1 MTTLYE
7 PPSSVLTKRIM
18 KMFDETFGGTSAKMT
33 DEKVSDFVADQVS
46 EVPEE
51 NQSEVLHSVTRHVY
65 ERLTPS
71 PLPELPE
78 SNSEPAT
85 EAASEPEAMQ
95 ESNESGE
102 SGEEADDENDE
113 EDMPSLISSSF
124 CEIEHMLKNGTPD
137 MRICKELWK
146 YSQQNNGESETDDHG
161 RTLMHLALRYRSDSH
176 RIIDTVLEE
185 FEGIEE
191 IPDNEGWL
199 PLHYAA
205 RYANTL
211 YPVKELHY
219 WYPEAVLKFT
229 DMGIPPVVFARFGED
244 SKEILDFLVAATKRA
259 KAEAK
264 AAECGISEPGSVAL
278 LYDRDRILENAQHH
292 DAFLL
297 TLLAIGVFF
306 ICTILARTL
315 V

>member
-18 KMFDETFGGTSAKMT
+18 KMFDETFGGTSAQMT

-95 ESNESGE
+95 ESNE

-205 RYANTL
+205 RYAQTL

-259 KAEAK
+259 KADAK
-264 AAECGISEPGSVAL
+264 AAECRISEPGSVAL
-278 LYDRDRILENAQHH
+278 LYDRDRILENARHH

-297 TLLAIGVFF
+297 ALLAIGVFF

>member
-51 NQSEVLHSVTRHVY
+51 NQPEVLHAVTRHVY

-95 ESNESGE
+95 ESNG
-102 SGEEADDENDE
+102 GEEADDENDE

-244 SKEILDFLVAATKRA
+244 SKEILDFLIAATKRA
-259 KAEAK
+259 KADAK
-264 AAECGISEPGSVAL
+264 AAECRISEPGSVAL

-292 DAFLL
+292 DAFLMA
-297 TLLAIGVFF
+297 LLAIGVFF

>member
-1 MTTLYE
+1 
-7 PPSSVLTKRIM
+7 M

-95 ESNESGE
+95 ESNG
-102 SGEEADDENDE
+102 GEEADDENDE

-264 AAECGISEPGSVAL
+264 AAECRISEPGSVAL
-278 LYDRDRILENAQHH
+278 LYDRDRILENARHH

-297 TLLAIGVFF
+297 ALLAIGVFF
-306 ICTILARTL
+306 IFTILARTL

>member
-78 SNSEPAT
+78 SNSEP
-85 EAASEPEAMQ
+85 EAMQ
-95 ESNESGE
+95 NSNEGGE
-102 SGEEADDENDE
+102 SGEEADDED

-259 KAEAK
+259 KADAKAEAK
-264 AAECGISEPGSVAL
+264 AAECRISEPGSVAL
-278 LYDRDRILENAQHH
+278 LYDRDRILENARHH

-297 TLLAIGVFF
+297 ALLAIGVFF
-306 ICTILARTL
+306 IFTILARTL

>member
-18 KMFDETFGGTSAKMT
+18 KMFDETFGTSAKMT
-33 DEKVSDFVADQVS
+33 DEKVSDFVAEQVS
-46 EVPEE
+46 EIPEE
-51 NQSEVLHSVTRHVY
+51 NQSEVLHAVTRHVY

-78 SNSEPAT
+78 LPESN
-85 EAASEPEAMQ
+85 SEPEAMQ

-102 SGEEADDENDE
+102 SGEEADDENDD
-113 EDMPSLISSSF
+113 EDMPGLISSSF

-185 FEGIEE
+185 FEGIET
-191 IPDNEGWL
+191 IPDDEGWL

-205 RYANTL
+205 RYAQTL

-229 DMGIPPVVFARFGED
+229 DVGIPPVVFARFGED
-244 SKEILDFLVAATKRA
+244 CKEIVDFLAAATKRA
-259 KAEAK
+259 KADAK
-264 AAECGISEPGSVAL
+264 AVECQISEPGSVAL
-278 LYDRDRILENAQHH
+278 FDRNRILENAQHH

-297 TLLAIGVFF
+297 ALLAIGVFF

-315 V
+315 A

>member
-33 DEKVSDFVADQVS
+33 DEKVSDFVAEQVS

-78 SNSEPAT
+78 SNSEP
-85 EAASEPEAMQ
+85 EAMQ
-95 ESNESGE
+95 ESN

-137 MRICKELWK
+137 LRICKELWK

-176 RIIDTVLEE
+176 RIIDTVLDE
-185 FEGIEE
+185 FEGIET

-205 RYANTL
+205 RYAKTL

-219 WYPEAVLKFT
+219 WYPEAVLKYT
-229 DMGIPPVVFARFGED
+229 DVGIPPVVLARFGED
-244 SKEILDFLVAATKRA
+244 SKEILDFLVAATKLAKAEA

-264 AAECGISEPGSVAL
+264 AAECRISEPGSVAL
-278 LYDRDRILENAQHH
+278 LYDRDRILENARHH

-297 TLLAIGVFF
+297 ALLAIGVFF